1 MHEPAPVLSERFQL
15 NDQAFELIAG
25 FFKVLADP
33 IRLRLL
39 HALYEEERTVMQ
51 LMAATGA
58 NQANVS
64 KHLKVLHDAGLVSR
78 RKQGTNAWYRIGDTA
93 VFNLCRIV
101 CDRQQAFL
109 SSKVAAFREDA
120 S

>member
-1 MHEPAPVLSERFQL
+1 MMPPVDFSGERFVL
-15 NDQAFELIAG
+15 NEEAFELIAG

-33 IRLRLL
+33 VRLRLL
-39 HALYEEERTVMQ
+39 HALYEGEQTVMQ
-51 LMAATGA
+51 LMASTQA

-64 KHLKVLHDAGLVSR
+64 KHLKVLHDAGLVTR
-78 RKQGTNAWYRIGDTA
+78 RKQGNHAWYRIGDAA
-93 VFNLCRIV
+93 VFNLCKIV

-109 SSKVAAFREDA
+109 TSKAAAFREEA

>member
-1 MHEPAPVLSERFQL
+1 MLQPAVPPAERFQL
-15 NDQAFELIAG
+15 NDEAFELIAG

-33 IRLRLL
+33 VRLRLL
-39 HALYEEERTVMQ
+39 HALYEGELTVMQ

-64 KHLKVLHDAGLVSR
+64 KHLKVLHDAGLVTR
-78 RKQGTNAWYRIGDTA
+78 RKQGTNAWYRIGDAA

-101 CDRQQAFL
+101 CDRQEAYL
-109 SSKVAAFREDA
+109 VSKAAAFREDA